1 MKEQFTVN
9 DIKPGMVV
17 EYRNKERTLVVDCG
31 YNVIA
36 LIRFNI
42 SNYLDSYMDNLET
55 ECANHSIDKV
65 YKITPYVHT
74 FEEILKSSQLQLI
87 WERKK

>member
-17 EYRNKERTLVVDCG
+17 EYRNKKRALVVDCG

-36 LIRFNI
+36 LMGFNI
-42 SNYLDSYMDNLET
+42 YNYLDSYMDNLEA
-55 ECANHSIDKV
+55 EYAKYSIDKV

-74 FEEILKSSQLQLI
+74 FEEILKSSHLQLI